1 VIIRPDN
8 NETRKLAARI
18 VSNGGLIAFRTD
30 TFYGLG
36 VDPLNDLAAARI
48 KTLKG
53 REDGKPILLLIS
65 EATDVDPLIASSP
78 EGFGLLVKHFWPGP
92 ITIVVPASPDLP
104 EEITAGT
111 SSVGLRLPD
120 DDEVRKLVAACG
132 GRLTATSANLS
143 GSDAARSAADVER
156 YFPAGVDLIVDG
168 GEVSA
173 TKPSTVIDATVNPLR
188 LIREGA
194 ISREE
199 LEKVVQLS

>member
-1 VIIRPDN
+1 MIIRPDN
-8 NETRKLAARI
+8 DETRKLAARI

-36 VDPLNDLAAARI
+36 ADPLNDLAVARI

-53 REDGKPILLLIS
+53 REDGKPILLLIA
-65 EATDVDPLIASSP
+65 EAADVDPLIASSP
-78 EGFGLLVKHFWPGP
+78 EVFSLLVKHFWPGP
-92 ITIVVPASPDLP
+92 LTIVVPASPDLP

-143 GSDAARSAADVER
+143 GSHAARSAADVEG
-156 YFPAGVDLIVDG
+156 YFPVGIDLIVDG

-173 TKPSTVIDATVNPLR
+173 TKPSTVIDVTVNPSR

-199 LEKVVQLS
+199 LERVVSLS

>member
-8 NETRKLAARI
+8 DETRKLAARI

-36 VDPLNDLAAARI
+36 ADPLNDLAVARI

-53 REDGKPILLLIS
+53 REDGKPILLLIA
-65 EATDVDPLIASSP
+65 EAPDVDPLIASSS
-78 EGFGLLVKHFWPGP
+78 EVFNLLVKHFWPGP
-92 ITIVVPASPDLP
+92 LTIVVPSSPDLP

-132 GRLTATSANLS
+132 GRLTATSANHS
-143 GSDAARSAADVER
+143 GSEAARSAADVER

-199 LEKVVQLS
+199 LEMVVVLS